1 MVESG
6 ATPVENVRRRSG
18 PLKVVGVGEGGLSG
32 RSLLAGGDRPASRLN
47 GRNSRAVQSGGVQRV
62 GARPTAAN
70 RSAPHKG

>member
-47 GRNSRAVQSGGVQRV
+47 GRDSRAVEVAGDVMRCQAHSSHFNRN
-62 GARPTAAN
+62 ARF
-70 RSAPHKG
+70 